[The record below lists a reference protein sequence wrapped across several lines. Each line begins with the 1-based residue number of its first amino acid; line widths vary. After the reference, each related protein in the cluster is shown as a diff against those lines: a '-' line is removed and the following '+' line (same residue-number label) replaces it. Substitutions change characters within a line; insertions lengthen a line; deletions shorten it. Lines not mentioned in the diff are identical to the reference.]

1 MDWLPRLK
9 IYRST
14 LESAKL
20 TPTRRGILAHLCL
33 EHLRLSAPSR
43 QASLPP
49 LPPLNDE
56 ARDAILLDVRRA
68 VRQGMRLFPMPL
80 EEPEAVEQD
89 MADCLFWFACLPEA
103 SVWLARGRREQG
115 IADAAGRMH
124 RVDLLVDPALPEQN
138 TTSIPL
144 HAIDYKTGRFPEAEI
159 AREHHNQVRR
169 YMRLLREAKARPV
182 CGSLVYLDARE
193 VIAVNLEEA

>member
-33 EHLRLSAPSR
+33 EHLRLSAPSG
-43 QASLPP
+43 QAP
-49 LPPLNDE
+49 LSDE

-103 SVWLARGRREQG
+103 SLWLERGRREQG

-124 RVDLLVDPALPEQN
+124 RVDLLVDPALPEEN
-138 TTSIPL
+138 ATSIPL
-144 HAIDYKTGRFPEAEI
+144 HAIDYKTGRFPEAET
-159 AREHHNQVRR
+159 AREHRDQVRR

-193 VIAVNLEEA
+193 LVAVNLEEA